1 MLRWDRRRHLCC
13 VSHSVSLFNRNEE
26 TSHVSCNRDEPDLTR
41 IPYVA
46 VYNME
51 GHIYFGASTEQ
62 ERDSW
67 MHAFTGA
74 SIENLKRTAEE
85 LRARLALA
93 QDAPLPPIA
102 QSNGDESEQL
112 LITFD

>member
-1 MLRWDRRRHLCC
+1 MLCQLIDSKQRVARKL
-13 VSHSVSLFNRNEE
+13 VFVF
-26 TSHVSCNRDEPDLTR
+26 
-41 IPYVA
+41 A

-67 MHAFTGA
+67 VHAFTRA

-93 QDAPLPPIA
+93 QDASLPPIA

-112 LITFD
+112 LIIFD